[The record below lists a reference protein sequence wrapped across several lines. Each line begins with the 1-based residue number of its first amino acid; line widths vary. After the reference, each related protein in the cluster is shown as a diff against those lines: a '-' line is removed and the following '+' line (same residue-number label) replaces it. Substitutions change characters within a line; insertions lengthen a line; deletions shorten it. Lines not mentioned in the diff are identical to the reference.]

1 MNEWIK
7 LSLPH
12 KSGNEMKYVEKAYE
26 DDWFVPLG
34 PDVDE
39 FERRLQKFL
48 GTDSPVV
55 ALSAGT
61 AAIHLGLVMLGVTE
75 GDEVI
80 CQDLT
85 FSASCN
91 PIRYCGATPVF
102 VDSEPVTFNMDP
114 VLLET
119 AIKKRYEVTGR
130 YPKAIVVVDLYGMPA
145 RLDEICAIAARYG
158 IPVLE
163 DSAEAMGSEFK
174 GKKCGLWGYYGIMSF
189 NGNKMITTSGGGAL
203 ICPDEE
209 SARRVKFLATQARE
223 DRPYYYHKVIG
234 YNYRLS
240 NISAAIGCAQI
251 EDVEARLQR
260 RRAIHKL
267 YADGLADLPA
277 VTVHDNPSPD
287 YNSNFW
293 LSTIEIEP
301 GSGLTPEE
309 VRLAL
314 LDRRIETRAL
324 WRPMHMMPVFEGCE
338 YFGGTVDKSLF
349 ERGLCLPSGSSLTDS
364 QIERVIDALHEIF
377 K

>member
-48 GTDSPVV
+48 GTDRPVV

-114 VLLET
+114 ALLET
-119 AIKKRYEVTGR
+119 AIIKRREVTGR

-145 RLDEICAIAARYG
+145 RLDEICAIAGRYG

-174 GKKCGLWGYYGIMSF
+174 GKKCGLWGDYGIMSF

-209 SARRVKFLATQARE
+209 AARRVKFLATQARE

-267 YADGLADLPA
+267 YAEGLAGLPA
-277 VTVHDNPSPD
+277 VTLHNNPSAD
-287 YNSNFW
+287 YDSNFW

-301 GSGLTPEE
+301 ASGVTPEE

-314 LDRRIETRAL
+314 LDRRIESRAL

-338 YFGGTVDKSLF
+338 FFGGAVDKSLF
-349 ERGLCLPSGSSLTDS
+349 ERGLCLPSGSSLTDE
-364 QIERVIDALHEIF
+364 QIGRVIQSLHEIIA
-377 K
+377 

>member
-48 GTDSPVV
+48 GTDRPVV

-114 VLLET
+114 ALLET
-119 AIKKRYEVTGR
+119 AIVKRHEVIGR

-158 IPVLE
+158 IPLLE

-174 GKKCGLWGYYGIMSF
+174 GKKCGLWGDYGIMSF

-209 SARRVKFLATQARE
+209 AARRVKFLATQARE

>member
-48 GTDSPVV
+48 GTDRPVV

-114 VLLET
+114 ALLET
-119 AIKKRYEVTGR
+119 AIKKRHEVTGR

-145 RLDEICAIAARYG
+145 RLDEICAIAVRYG

-174 GKKCGLWGYYGIMSF
+174 GKKCGLWGDYGIMSF

-209 SARRVKFLATQARE
+209 AARRVKFLATQARE

-267 YADGLADLPA
+267 YADGLADLTA